1 MHLRVKMMKSFV
13 FGLFTFCCVTS
24 IYAIDLGR
32 VNVSELFYTKLEPSM
47 FNWTLG
53 LPQHFQY
60 RPSLKNFPDLPSWMR
75 YMYSN
80 EYNAGYLYGTPPI
93 HIAGQQVGNIYF
105 YFRVEMRYEITIHF
119 FYIPMYPDIIR
130 CSGTE

>member
-1 MHLRVKMMKSFV
+1 MTKTIA
-13 FGLFTFCCVTS
+13 FGLLLTLCCATPM
-24 IYAIDLGR
+24 YAIDLGR
-32 VNVSELFYTKLEPSM
+32 VHVSELFYTKLEPTM

-80 EYNAGYLYGTPPI
+80 EYNAGYLYGTPPL
-93 HIAGQQVGNIYF
+93 HIAGQQVGGQLFPTKIAQNHN
-105 YFRVEMRYEITIHF
+105 TIF
-119 FYIPMYPDIIR
+119 CIR
-130 CSGTE
+130 MHI